1 MELLKFINKNQFDDP
16 KARFNVFKN
25 MVDVIE
31 LEMNLMEKLKYEFDD
46 DFEQEKIHDLHD
58 Q

>member
-1 MELLKFINKNQFDDP
+1 
-16 KARFNVFKN
+16 
-25 MVDVIE
+25 MVDVTK

-46 DFEQEKIHDLHD
+46 DFEFKKIHDLHY